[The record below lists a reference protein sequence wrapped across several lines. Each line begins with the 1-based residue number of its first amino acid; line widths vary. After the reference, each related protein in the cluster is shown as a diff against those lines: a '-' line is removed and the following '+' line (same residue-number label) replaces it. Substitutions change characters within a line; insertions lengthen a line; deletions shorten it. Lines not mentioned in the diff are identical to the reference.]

1 MTNKKDYDYSA
12 FVGVGHNSENEL
24 SEVAQLAEAQYAAEC
39 KVEEI
44 ESALDKAKEELRVI
58 AEKKLPE
65 KMELLG
71 LTTFS
76 TSNGVHVKISEKIR
90 ASLAVENR
98 PKGFDWLEKNG
109 FGGMIKSQV
118 IIPYKRDQ
126 LEEANEFVDGL
137 RKGGKLAN
145 LERKVEPATLTAF
158 VKEQLTKGEDLPLE
172 VFGVF
177 RQRIAKVEV

>member
-1 MTNKKDYDYSA
+1 MADAKYDYSDY
-12 FVGVGHNSENEL
+12 VGIGHNSENEL
-24 SEVAQLAEAQYAAEC
+24 SEVSLLAQAQHEAQI
-39 KVEEI
+39 KVDRLEVELK
-44 ESALDKAKEELRVI
+44 EATEELRVI

-71 LTTFS
+71 LSTFS
-76 TSNGVHVKISEKIR
+76 TNTGLSIKVSEKIR

-98 PKGFDWLEKNG
+98 PKGFAWLEEKG

-118 IIPYKRDQ
+118 VVAYKRDQ
-126 LEEANEFVDGL
+126 LDVANKFVDEL
-137 RKGGKLAN
+137 RSQGKLAN

-158 VKEQLTKGEDLPLE
+158 IKEQLTKGEEVPLE
-172 VFGVF
+172 IFGVF

>member
-1 MTNKKDYDYSA
+1 MVESNYDYSA
-12 FVGVGHNSENEL
+12 FMGVGHNSENEL
-24 SEVAQLAEAQYAAEC
+24 TEVSRLADAQYMAEQ
-39 KVEEI
+39 KVEQI
-44 ESALDKAKEELRVI
+44 EEDLKKAKEELRVI

-76 TSNGVHVKISEKIR
+76 TRKGVHVKISEKIR

-98 PKGFDWLEKNG
+98 PKGFAWLEENG

-118 IIPYKRDQ
+118 VVPYKRDK
-126 LEEANEFVDGL
+126 LDEANKFVDSL
-137 RKGGKLAN
+137 RTEGRVAN

-158 VKEQLTKGEDLPLE
+158 VKEQLAQGKELPLE